1 MTIEEI
7 KAVLYEAA
15 KLRMPRFSKDDN
27 WTSRGKIEALE
38 DYLMATARWR
48 GFLEEAR
55 LHAEYGVKELR
66 SEWDHLTGWE
76 ALRRNG
82 ERTQASVE
90 DAKRQMR
97 PELYDSIKSG
107 EWLVKRL
114 SEQIRRLEHDD
125 DVASRVYTLITG
137 T

>member
-1 MTIEEI
+1 MTVDEI
-7 KAVLYEAA
+7 KHVLYESA
-15 KLRMPRFSKDDN
+15 KLKMPRFTGGDT
-27 WTSRGKIEALE
+27 WTSRAKIEALE
-38 DYLMATARWR
+38 DYLLATARWR

-55 LHAEYGVKELR
+55 LHAEYGLKELR
-66 SEWDHLTGWE
+66 SEWDHLSGWE
-76 ALRRNG
+76 VFRRNG

-90 DAKRQMR
+90 DAKRQLQ
-97 PELYDSIKSG
+97 PGLYDSIKSG

-137 T
+137 S